1 MPFDQKDTKRYR
13 KRKDRR
19 KKGKSQGKKK
29 QTNWE
34 KDGLFRDFLK
44 EAVVVAP
51 LIMAGRLFH
60 RRGAEDE
67 NALSPVR
74 VCVFGT

>member
-1 MPFDQKDTKRYR
+1 M
-13 KRKDRR
+13 
-19 KKGKSQGKKK
+19 
-29 QTNWE
+29 
-34 KDGLFRDFLK
+34 
-44 EAVVVAP
+44 VAP

-74 VCVFGT
+74 VREHEDK